1 MIFYSINLA
10 IFLIY
15 SLFTNSYYKNR
26 RAYFWLIL
34 IHLSLLLGLR
44 SSIVGT
50 DTPQYV
56 SFYLEQNSG
65 FNGNGTLVY
74 SAISNLI
81 NHLTNGNYHVFLF
94 VLSLATVFCI
104 LKSMEL
110 FGGNENLMF
119 LSIYIYITFYFYF
132 ESFNIQRQML
142 AISMVM
148 LAMALLYRRHF
159 VWSIVLFTLAVGIH
173 STAIFA
179 IVGFLIW
186 IIKKSKVTFSLVM
199 VVAALSNLFLNSLLS
214 HFSQLFDHY
223 QMYTDAVLISGGGTL
238 LLGIFLLIM
247 VCAAIFLTDI
257 LHDKSAGFTIFMTA
271 IGAVLYIV
279 GSKSQLIIRMAD
291 YFAIYSII
299 SIPQAIIAMKRKFH
313 DQRIVELILTTI
325 VIFVGLAIF
334 YYKLMNNLGEI
345 IPYSL
350 NSI

>member
-15 SLFTNSYYKNR
+15 SLFTNSYYKDR

-34 IHLSLLLGLR
+34 IHLTLLLGLR

-56 SFYLEQNSG
+56 SFYLAQNSN

-74 SAISNLI
+74 SAVSGLI

-104 LKSMEL
+104 LKAVEL
-110 FGGNENLMF
+110 FSGDENLMF

-148 LAMALLYRRHF
+148 LAMALLYRHHF
-159 VWSIVLFTLAVGIH
+159 VGSIVLFTMAVGIH

-186 IIKKSKVTFSLVM
+186 YIKKSKLTFSLM
-199 VVAALSNLFLNSLLS
+199 IIVAALSNLFLNSLLS
-214 HFSQLFDHY
+214 NFSQLFDHY

-238 LLGIFLLIM
+238 LLGIFLLVM
-247 VCAAIFLTDI
+247 VCSAIFLTDI
-257 LHDKSAGFTIFMTA
+257 LHDKSAAFTIFMTA

-299 SIPQAIIAMKRKFH
+299 AVPQAVIAMGRRFRN
-313 DQRIVELILTTI
+313 QRLVDLVLTTI